1 MILTIRPERDVTRLP
16 NAASLV
22 VAAAGLCVAGACSDA
37 PDGRMP
43 TAPSAQV
50 SVTSAP
56 AHQATVDSVAR
67 GIALAMASS
76 EVRTRVLEDFRDSPF
91 PKHALELRSYL
102 NGAQGGVVAREAA
115 RGLGISQPAF
125 LKMVGALPS
134 MVFKMERALDRARW
148 TGTANVVVYGSAV
161 NGAARVQKTPTT
173 TGYTTAGTATVVPL
187 WTAGHAPYVLIMPS
201 DVAFGT
207 NPEQTRLAAPRLT
220 RPTISTA
227 NEEIR
232 ATTSPDALAV
242 ASAGPTQVQ
251 PMTIVPPCDP
261 TTDPSCS
268 SGGGGGYDTDGT
280 RLAAQYTPG
289 YCFGWSSWGAT
300 PLNASNDRDSD
311 GIRDDCEFAIAW
323 AFRPMLARNNADDAP
338 EKEPYWSV
346 TRIPGSVTG
355 VRIFYALSYYR
366 DAGDPVDHY
375 SSHNG
380 DSEFIV
386 IDVQND
392 MNPYDYT
399 LWEVNDAT
407 LSAHWGLADG
417 LDGTETY
424 GAGSLEYPEV
434 YRGRPRVWVSW
445 DKHANYPT
453 KGACENSTWDTC
465 DTLTTGTVYDDLE
478 VRSDA
483 NLGNLHD
490 VQSPTTSRELMDCV
504 SSRHPGTGGAGYGI
518 ECYWESSS
526 YFNGWQGTTATDATP
541 YDVMLGFYG
550 F

>member
-1 MILTIRPERDVTRLP
+1 MT
-16 NAASLV
+16 
-22 VAAAGLCVAGACSDA
+22 
-37 PDGRMP
+37 MP
-43 TAPSAQV
+43 
-50 SVTSAP
+50 
-56 AHQATVDSVAR
+56 R
-67 GIALAMASS
+67 
-76 EVRTRVLEDFRDSPF
+76 
-91 PKHALELRSYL
+91 
-102 NGAQGGVVAREAA
+102 
-115 RGLGISQPAF
+115 
-125 LKMVGALPS
+125 
-134 MVFKMERALDRARW
+134 
-148 TGTANVVVYGSAV
+148 
-161 NGAARVQKTPTT
+161 
-173 TGYTTAGTATVVPL
+173 
-187 WTAGHAPYVLIMPS
+187 
-201 DVAFGT
+201 
-207 NPEQTRLAAPRLT
+207 
-220 RPTISTA
+220 
-227 NEEIR
+227 
-232 ATTSPDALAV
+232 
-242 ASAGPTQVQ
+242 
-251 PMTIVPPCDP
+251 PCDP
-261 TTDPSCS
+261 SDPTYPDCS
-268 SGGGGGYDTDGT
+268 SGSGGSYDTDGT
-280 RLAAQYTPG
+280 RLASQYTPG
-289 YCFGWSSWGAT
+289 YCFAWSSWGAT
-300 PLNASNDRDSD
+300 PLDASNDRDSD

-338 EKEPYWSV
+338 GKEPYWSV

-407 LSAHWGLADG
+407 LSAHWGVADG

-453 KGACENSTWDTC
+453 KGACETSTWDAC